1 MNKEL
6 QDAIDWLRR
15 LAEYAQTTHDSAAM
29 RDEIDFWE
37 REIRKALRPIDVES
51 EGLVD
56 WSDVLFWLEHTE
68 GFGSLDEVHN
78 LIWLVK
84 GHLNAQGR
92 ITPVEPIDTVKT
104 VTLRNEGDY
113 TLVVEINDEVVF
125 KEHFENGGSEINHTW
140 HRGKSCRAMTG
151 AKE

>member
-1 MNKEL
+1 M
-6 QDAIDWLRR
+6 
-15 LAEYAQTTHDSAAM
+15 
-29 RDEIDFWE
+29 
-37 REIRKALRPIDVES
+37 ES

-92 ITPVEPIDTVKT
+92 ITPVGDKQLKIKDQMFRYMNATGQVENFNGWRKGGEPETYPITPVEPIDTVKT